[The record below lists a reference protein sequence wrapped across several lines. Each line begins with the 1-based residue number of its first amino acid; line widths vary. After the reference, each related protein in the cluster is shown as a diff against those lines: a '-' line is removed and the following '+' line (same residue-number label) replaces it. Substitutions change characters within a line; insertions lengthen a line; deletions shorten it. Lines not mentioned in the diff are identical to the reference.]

1 MQEQLTTDQLFI
13 RKLVEIV
20 VANLGNENFG
30 VNELAHESG
39 MSRARLNRKLNAIT
53 KKSINQFIREV
64 RLQKALEMLQNESLT
79 VSEVAFKV
87 GFNSPNY
94 FNTCFHEYFG
104 YPPGKVKKGSSEN
117 PDDNLITS
125 FISIQEQKRSFWKA
139 LAFYKTWILVVFGL
153 IVVVVILS
161 YPKIFKRD
169 TLDNLRSSDGRI
181 SVVVMPFRNQTNDTV
196 WNIWQEC
203 IQDNLI
209 TYLSNF
215 PEALKIRQTESI
227 RSLIPG
233 NAGASYASIT
243 PSVAA
248 KIARKLDANIFI
260 FGSIQK
266 AGATLRLNAR
276 LINTRTENALTSFEI
291 DGPCKQ
297 EIIFQIIDSLKRMLT
312 NYLVISKLE
321 IGVSPEYRDL
331 ESNSP
336 EAYRYFIYGNNAMM
350 KGDFLTSVNLYSQA
364 IKIDSTFNTAI
375 IGLII
380 QYINFALYEDAK
392 KLCLK
397 VYNRRDQMPL
407 QYKNT
412 ANWIH
417 ALLFET
423 PREAINYLRQSLEID
438 DQMPGPYYL
447 IGMHYNSLYQFDQAI
462 PEFEKAENLYKKWHT
477 KPGFSNYTSLG
488 YAYHKTGHYKKEKKI
503 YRKAEHDYPGNS
515 TLLFRQAILALTEG
529 NTIAATQYIEK
540 YESVRKDQ
548 SWSDVRITTGL
559 AEIYY
564 QAGIMDKAEECYRQ
578 ALSLEPEN
586 SVRMDNLAYFLIDKD
601 RNINKGMVLNG
612 KALEL
617 SPDNYT
623 YLHTKGW
630 GLYKQGKYQEAID
643 VLQKS
648 WNLRMKN
655 AIYNHEAW
663 LHLEAV
669 KKAVAN
675 QKNN

>member
-1 MQEQLTTDQLFI
+1 MPEPLTTDQLFI
-13 RKLVEIV
+13 RKLVDIV
-20 VANLGNENFG
+20 VTNLGNENFG

-39 MSRARLNRKLNAIT
+39 MSRSRLNRRLNAIT

-64 RLQKALEMLQNESLT
+64 RLKKALEMLKNESVT

-87 GFNSPNY
+87 GFSSPNY

-104 YPPGKVKKGSSEN
+104 YPPGKVKKGGSERT
-117 PDDNLITS
+117 DENLIIYLTS
-125 FISIQEQKRSFWKA
+125 KQEQKGSVWKA
-139 LAFYKTWILVVFGL
+139 LASYKIWILIVFGL
-153 IVVVVILS
+153 IVVAVILS
-161 YPKIFKRD
+161 YPKVFKRN

-181 SVVVMPFRNQTNDTV
+181 SVAVMPFRNETNDTV
-196 WNIWQEC
+196 WNMWQEC

-215 PEALKIRQTESI
+215 PEELKIRQTELI
-227 RSLIPG
+227 RSLIPSK
-233 NAGASYASIT
+233 AGASYALIT

-248 KIARKLDANIFI
+248 TIARKLDAKVFI
-260 FGSIQK
+260 IGSIQK
-266 AGATLRLNAR
+266 AGETLRINAR
-276 LINTRTENALTSFEI
+276 LINTRSKDALTSFEI

-297 EIIFQIIDSLKRMLT
+297 EMIFQIIDSLKRMLT

-321 IGVSPEYRDL
+321 LGVSPEYRDL

-375 IGLII
+375 IALII
-380 QYINFALYEDAK
+380 QYINFASYKDAK

-397 VYNRRDQMPL
+397 VFNRLDQMPI
-407 QYKNT
+407 QNKNT

-462 PEFEKAENLYKKWHT
+462 PEFEKAENLYKKWHI

-488 YAYHKTGHYKKEKKI
+488 YAYHKTGQYKKEKKI
-503 YRKAEHDYPGNS
+503 YRKAEHDYPGNA
-515 TLLFRQAILALTEG
+515 TLIFRQAILALTEG
-529 NTIAATQYIEK
+529 DTIAATQYIEK

-548 SWSDVRITTGL
+548 SWSEVRLTTSL
-559 AEIYY
+559 AEIYN

-586 SVRMDNLAYFLIDKD
+586 SVRMDNLAYFLIDKA

-612 KALEL
+612 EALEL

-623 YLHTKGW
+623 YLHSKGW
-630 GLYKQGKYQEAID
+630 GLYKQGKYQEALN

-648 WNLRMKN
+648 WDLRMKN
-655 AIYNHEAW
+655 AIYNHEAF
-663 LHLEAV
+663 LHLEAA
-669 KKAVAN
+669 KKAVAG

>member
-1 MQEQLTTDQLFI
+1 MPEPLTTDQLFI

-20 VANLGNENFG
+20 MANLENENFG
-30 VNELAHESG
+30 VKELAHDSG
-39 MSRARLNRKLNAIT
+39 MSRARLNRRLNVIT

-64 RLQKALEMLQNESLT
+64 RLQKALEILKNESVT

-104 YPPGKVKKGSSEN
+104 YPPGKVKKGISESMDEN
-117 PDDNLITS
+117 FITKITS
-125 FISIQEQKRSFWKA
+125 IRGQKRSFWKT
-139 LAFYKTWILVVFGL
+139 LAFYRTRILVVISL
-153 IVVVVILS
+153 IVGIVILS
-161 YPKIFKRD
+161 YFMIFRRD
-169 TLDNLRSSDGRI
+169 ILNNMRSSDGKI
-181 SVVVMPFRNQTNDTV
+181 SVAVMPFRNLTNDTI

-203 IQDNLI
+203 IQDNLT

-215 PEALKIRQTESI
+215 PKELKIRQTEST
-227 RSLIPG
+227 RSLIQSKSG
-233 NAGASYASIT
+233 VSYALIT

-248 KIARKLDANIFI
+248 AIARKLDANVFI
-260 FGSIQK
+260 YGGIQK
-266 AGATLRLNAR
+266 AGKTLRLNAQ
-276 LINTRTENALTSFEI
+276 LFNTRTEDAFKSFEI
-291 DGPCKQ
+291 DGPGK
-297 EIIFQIIDSLKRMLT
+297 EEMIFRIIDSLKRMIT

-375 IGLII
+375 IALII
-380 QYINFALYEDAK
+380 QYINFASYEEAK

-397 VYNRRDQMPL
+397 VYNRRNLMPL

-447 IGMHYNSLYQFDQAI
+447 LGMHYNSLYQFDQAI

-477 KPGFSNYTSLG
+477 KPGYSNYTSLG

-503 YRKAEHDYPGNS
+503 YRKAENDYPGNA
-515 TLLFRQAILALTEG
+515 TLLFRQAILALNEG
-529 NTIAATQYIEK
+529 DTIAATQYIEK

-548 SWSDVRITTGL
+548 SWSNVRITTGL
-559 AEIYY
+559 AGIYY
-564 QAGIMDKAEECYRQ
+564 QAGIMNKAEEYYRK
-578 ALSLEPEN
+578 ALFLEPDKPD
-586 SVRMDNLAYFLIDKD
+586 RMNDLAFLLIDSERNISEGLNLAS
-601 RNINKGMVLNG
+601 

-617 SPDNYT
+617 KPDNYA

-630 GLYKQGKYQEAID
+630 GLYKQGAYQEALEIM
-643 VLQKS
+643 QKS
-648 WNLRMKN
+648 WDIRR
-655 AIYNHEAW
+655 E
-663 LHLEAV
+663 EAV
-669 KKAVAN
+669 YDHNAYLNLEEARKAVAG
-675 QKNN
+675 QNNN

>member
-1 MQEQLTTDQLFI
+1 
-13 RKLVEIV
+13 
-20 VANLGNENFG
+20 
-30 VNELAHESG
+30 
-39 MSRARLNRKLNAIT
+39 
-53 KKSINQFIREV
+53 
-64 RLQKALEMLQNESLT
+64 
-79 VSEVAFKV
+79 
-87 GFNSPNY
+87 
-94 FNTCFHEYFG
+94 
-104 YPPGKVKKGSSEN
+104 
-117 PDDNLITS
+117 
-125 FISIQEQKRSFWKA
+125 
-139 LAFYKTWILVVFGL
+139 
-153 IVVVVILS
+153 
-161 YPKIFKRD
+161 
-169 TLDNLRSSDGRI
+169 
-181 SVVVMPFRNQTNDTV
+181 MPFRNQTNDTV

-227 RSLIPG
+227 RSLIPSK
-233 NAGASYASIT
+233 AGANYASIT

-248 KIARKLDANIFI
+248 KIAKKLDANVFI

-276 LINTRTENALTSFEI
+276 LINTKTKDALTSFEI

-297 EIIFQIIDSLKRMLT
+297 EIILQIIDSLKRMLT

-336 EAYRYFIYGNNAMM
+336 EAYRYFIYGNKAMM
-350 KGDFLTSVNLYSQA
+350 KGDFLTSANLYSQA

-375 IGLII
+375 IALII
-380 QYINFALYEDAK
+380 QYINFASYEDAK

-447 IGMHYNSLYQFDQAI
+447 IGMHYNSLYQFEQAI

-488 YAYHKTGHYKKEKKI
+488 YAYHKTGHYKNEKKL

-529 NTIAATQYIEK
+529 DTIAATQYIEK

-548 SWSDVRITTGL
+548 SWSEVRITTGL

-586 SVRMDNLAYFLIDKD
+586 SVRMDNLAYFLIDKG

-612 KALEL
+612 EALEL

-623 YLHTKGW
+623 YLHSKGW
-630 GLYKQGKYQEAID
+630 GLYKQGKYHEALD
-643 VLQKS
+643 FLQKS

-655 AIYNHEAW
+655 AIYNQEAF
-663 LHLEAV
+663 LHLEAA
-669 KKAVAN
+669 KKAVAG
-675 QKNN
+675 QRNN